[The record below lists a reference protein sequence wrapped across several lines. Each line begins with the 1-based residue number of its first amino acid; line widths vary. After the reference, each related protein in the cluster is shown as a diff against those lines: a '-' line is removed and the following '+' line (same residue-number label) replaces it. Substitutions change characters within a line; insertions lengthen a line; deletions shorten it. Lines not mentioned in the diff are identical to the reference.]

1 VGERTL
7 RISIILFLLAA
18 QVAGAAGY
26 TAPEASTGTKPS
38 QRAMGIHGMVAVA
51 NPYAARAAMDML
63 KMGGSAVDA
72 AVAAQMVLNLVEP
85 QSSGIGGGAF
95 LLYYSKGKIS
105 AFDGRETAPIG
116 DTPALFLDKKG
127 APLEFFDAVVGGKSV
142 GVPGTLRMLEM
153 AHRKYGRLPWKALFK
168 PAIDLCEKG
177 FVVSPRLH
185 ALLAK
190 DRFLKLDRNAGVY
203 FYHEDGSA
211 RSIGE
216 RLKNPALARVFRR
229 IAKEGADAFY
239 DGKIAS
245 DIVEAVRKNA
255 RNPGLMSLSDL
266 SGYKPV
272 VRKAVCG
279 RYRKWRICGMPPPS
293 SGGVAVIQI
302 MGMLS
307 HFDLGKTPET
317 GRAVHLIADA
327 ERLAFAD
334 RDRYLADPDFVPIPL
349 PGMIDPSYLAS
360 RSSLISEKEA
370 LKTALPGNP
379 PGSEEIKTQ
388 GAGAMEFHST
398 SHLSIVDKW
407 GDAVSMTSSIENAF
421 GSRVMV
427 DGFLLNNEL
436 TDFSFLPEKNGK
448 PVANRVGPRKRP
460 RSSMAPTLVFDRKGR
475 LYAVLGSP
483 GGPFIIDIVAKNL
496 VALLDWHL
504 DMAAAAALPNFG
516 SIGGPVLLEKG
527 TPLESL
533 KGPLEA
539 MGHEVRVMDLN
550 SGVHGV
556 LRMHS
561 GWEGGADPRREGI
574 AIGY

>member
-1 VGERTL
+1 MKITL
-7 RISIILFLLAA
+7 KILAISCLLAIRL
-18 QVAGAAGY
+18 AGAAGY
-26 TAPEASTGTKPS
+26 VPPEASTGGKS
-38 QRAMGIHGMVAVA
+38 VQRAIGIHGMVAVA

-63 KMGGSAVDA
+63 KMGGSAADA
-72 AVAAQMVLNLVEP
+72 AVAAQLVLNLVEP

-105 AFDGRETAPIG
+105 AFDGREAAPSA
-116 DTPALFLDKKG
+116 DTPALFLDRNGK
-127 APLEFFDAVVGGKSV
+127 PLEFYDAVVGGKSV

-153 AHRKYGRLPWKALFK
+153 VHKKYGRLPWKTLFK
-168 PAIDLCEKG
+168 PAIDLCENG
-177 FVVSPRLH
+177 FIVSPRLH
-185 ALLAK
+185 ALLSK
-190 DRFLKLDRNAGVY
+190 DRFLRLDQNASAY
-203 FYHEDGSA
+203 FYHRDGSA

-216 RLKNPALARVFRR
+216 KLKNPELAAVFRK
-229 IAKEGADAFY
+229 IAKLGPGAFY

-245 DIVEAVRKNA
+245 DIVNAVRQNK
-255 RNPGLMSLSDL
+255 RNPGLMTLSDL
-266 SGYKPV
+266 SGYKAV
-272 VRKAVCG
+272 ERKAVCG
-279 RYRKWRICGMPPPS
+279 SYRKWRICGMPPPS
-293 SGGVAVIQI
+293 SGGVTVIQI

-307 HFDLGKTPET
+307 GFDLGKTPET
-317 GRAVHLIADA
+317 EQAVHLIAEA

-334 RDRYLADPDFVPIPL
+334 RDRYLADPDFVAIPL
-349 PGMIDPSYLAS
+349 PGMIDPSYLAL
-360 RSSLISEKEA
+360 RASLIKMDGAMKNAS
-370 LKTALPGNP
+370 PGNP
-379 PGSEEIKTQ
+379 PGFEKIGTE
-388 GAGAMEFHST
+388 GASAMEFHST

-407 GDAVSMTSSIENAF
+407 GNAVSMTSSIENAF

-448 PVANRVGPRKRP
+448 PVANRVGPKKRP
-460 RSSMAPTLVFDRKGR
+460 RSSMAPTLVFDEKGR

-483 GGPFIIDIVAKNL
+483 GGPFIIDTVAKTL

-527 TPLESL
+527 TPLEAL
-533 KGPLEA
+533 QRPLEKI
-539 MGHEVRVMDLN
+539 GHEVRIMDLN

-556 LRMHS
+556 MRMPS